1 MKRSFIIFLIVLLGF
16 AAPACHK
23 ETEQD
28 RVRKIIT
35 SVRKAVEE
43 KDIRTILG
51 HLSKAYRDP
60 QGHDYDGIKGL
71 LLFYFYRHQNI
82 SVYIPALDVSIT
94 GSTARAVFQPV
105 LTGGNKTES
114 AADLLPEALGLY
126 DFDVSLAKEPD
137 GWKVTSAKWE
147 RAGRGLPEGNR

>member
-1 MKRSFIIFLIVLLGF
+1 MKRPVVICLILLLGS

-28 RVRKIIT
+28 RVKKIIT
-35 SVRKAVEE
+35 SVQRAVEE
-43 KDIRTILG
+43 KEIRTILG
-51 HLSKAYRDP
+51 HLSKTYRDP

-71 LLFYFYRHQNI
+71 LLFYFYRHQKI

-94 GSTARAVFQPV
+94 GPTASAVFQPV
-105 LTGGNKTES
+105 LTGNKTGS

-126 DFDVSLAKEPD
+126 DFDVSLVKEPD

-147 RAGRGLPEGNR
+147 RAGQGLPGGSR

>member
-1 MKRSFIIFLIVLLGF
+1 VKRPFVICLILLLGLT
-16 AAPACHK
+16 APACHK

-28 RVRKIIT
+28 RVKKVIT
-35 SVRKAVEE
+35 SVQKAVEE

-51 HLSKAYRDP
+51 HLSKTYRDP

-71 LLFYFYRHQNI
+71 LLFYFYRHQKI

-94 GSTARAVFQPV
+94 GPTARAVFQPV
-105 LTGGNKTES
+105 LTGGNKAES
-114 AADLLPEALGLY
+114 AGDLLPEALGLY
-126 DFDVSLAKEPD
+126 NFDVSLAKEPD